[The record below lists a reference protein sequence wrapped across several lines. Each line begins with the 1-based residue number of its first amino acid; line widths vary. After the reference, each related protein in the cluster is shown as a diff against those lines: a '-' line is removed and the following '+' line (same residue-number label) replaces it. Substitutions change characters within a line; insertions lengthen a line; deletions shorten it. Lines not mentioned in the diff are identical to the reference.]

1 MKSYLNP
8 KEEQVMQILWKLR
21 KAFVK
26 EIVAEMPEPRPPY
39 TSISTLVRKLEDRGV
54 VGYDAF
60 GKTHRY
66 FPILT
71 EEEYRKN
78 SFKKLFSNYF
88 GSSYES
94 MVSFFLKEE
103 NADIAELEQIL
114 EEIKKK
120 ENLK

>member
-1 MKSYLNP
+1 MQSYLNP
-8 KEEQVMQILWKLR
+8 KEEEVMKVLWKLR

-26 EIVAEMPEPRPPY
+26 EIVAEFPEPKPPY
-39 TSISTLVRKLEDRGV
+39 TSVSTIVRKLEARGV

-66 FPILT
+66 FPVLT
-71 EEEYRKN
+71 QEEYRRN

-88 GSSYES
+88 GGSYKS

-103 NADIAELEQIL
+103 NADIDELERIL
-114 EEIKKK
+114 EEIKKQEK
-120 ENLK
+120 